1 MYAACI
7 LRANSCCSVCR
18 GSESDC
24 SDFDFLDW
32 SSESSESSERPE
44 ARVMDQQLKG
54 DDYSPNLDGRRD
66 TIDVRESSPAWSSC
80 QDCGGGSLLFQF
92 FERVPPH
99 ARPPFFT
106 KVYFVE
112 YPWARR
118 HSFKYHC

>member
-1 MYAACI
+1 MYAACM
-7 LRANSCCSVCR
+7 LLTDSRFAARR

-44 ARVMDQQLKG
+44 ARVMDQQHKG
-54 DDYSPNLDGRRD
+54 DDYSPNLDVRRD

-106 KVYFVE
+106 KVFMVQYVR
-112 YPWARR
+112 AHRL
-118 HSFKYHC
+118 SFKCC